1 MHWLKL
7 FAEGWLVFGVVSTV
21 AGLIWTTR
29 LSREMNPDISKAPPV
44 PERQFGTAAL
54 SKVRS
59 A

>member
-7 FAEGWLVFGVVSTV
+7 FAEGWLLFGVVSTV

-29 LSREMNPDISKAPPV
+29 LSREMNPDVSKAPAM
-44 PERQFGTAAL
+44 PERPFATASL